1 MRNPVKYIFGIFFL
15 ILSVYLI
22 DRITGMEI
30 GLPEMLLNILCLI
43 AVSEITDMYKDKYP
57 FDRLTYYAAPFVKGF
72 VIHSGLILI
81 RGMAG
86 LLPSTPGWIIPL
98 YLLSAYA
105 IQFLFYAFLDKTK
118 EWKPVSTG
126 ILFGQPESCDTG
138 KIKLPPLPKL
148 TDRLE
153 EKEKKII
160 AEILNT
166 AVIQFEESLG
176 PIEQYKKYTLFA
188 GCRMLTGSDFDE
200 KLENLRGE
208 IADNGILVI
217 NYIPSLKADFNNR
230 DILKIPRAELWGR
243 LHYCGY
249 EVIGE
254 IQREETSIVASVKK
268 LLPAVRPAP
277 TRKNLIKL
285 DRIGYRGT
293 IFKVFKLRS
302 MYPYSEFIQKKV
314 FEINNFGSA
323 GKLNNDF
330 RITPAGKIIR
340 KYWIDEIPQIVNW
353 LKSDIKLVGI
363 RGMSSHYF
371 SLYPDDY
378 RELFVKVKPGLIPP
392 IFDDNQAGNF
402 ARIVETEKRYL
413 EGYLKAPFKTDLKC
427 MISTLYNIFFKGFR
441 SR

>member
-1 MRNPVKYIFGIFFL
+1 MHNPVKYIFGIVFL

-22 DRITGMEI
+22 DWITEMEI
-30 GLPEMLLNILCLI
+30 GFPELLLNILCLI
-43 AVSEITDMYKDKYP
+43 TVSEITDMYKDKYP
-57 FDRLTYYAAPFVKGF
+57 FDRLTYYAAPYVKGF
-72 VIHSGLILI
+72 VIHAGLIMTAVISGLIS
-81 RGMAG
+81 G
-86 LLPSTPGWIIPL
+86 STGWIVPA
-98 YLLSAYA
+98 YLCTAYA
-105 IQFLFYAFLDKTK
+105 LQFLFSAFLDKTK

-126 ILFGQPESCDTG
+126 IPFGHPEPGDNS

-148 TDRLE
+148 TEKLE
-153 EKEKKII
+153 EKEKNVLR
-160 AEILNT
+160 EILNT
-166 AVIQFEESLG
+166 EVIQFDESIG
-176 PIEQYKKYTLFA
+176 PFDQYKKYALFA
-188 GCRMLTGSDFDE
+188 GCRMLTGSDLDE
-200 KLENLRGE
+200 KLENLRSE
-208 IADNGILVI
+208 IADNGILI
-217 NYIPSLKADFNNR
+217 IKYIHVHKSDFNNR

-254 IQREETSIVASVKK
+254 IQQEETSIVASVKK
-268 LLPAVRPAP
+268 LLPAARPAP

-285 DRIGYRGT
+285 DRIGYSGK
-293 IFKVFKLRS
+293 IFKVFKFRS

-330 RITPAGKIIR
+330 RITPAGKIMR
-340 KYWIDEIPQIVNW
+340 KYWIDEIPQIINW

-402 ARIVETEKRYL
+402 ALIVETEKRYL
-413 EGYLKAPFKTDLKC
+413 EDYLKAPFKTDLNC
-427 MISTLYNIFFKGFR
+427 LISTLNKIFFKGFR